1 MNNLIIKIVL
11 ILSVGIFLVNCGF
24 KTINNSYTNQV
35 KIEEIETEED
45 SRVNIKIKDFLYLK
59 SQRDTNKFVKIF
71 IKSTK
76 EKTIAEKNSKNKITK
91 YKIKILTEVKY
102 EEINNSKEGFF
113 QINESRVFNVVDNN
127 LKNFDTE
134 KREIDTLSKIIA
146 KEIYNILQLNF
157 NDY

>member
-1 MNNLIIKIVL
+1 
-11 ILSVGIFLVNCGF
+11 LSVGIFLVNCGF

-35 KIEEIETEED
+35 KIEEIETEGD

>member
-11 ILSVGIFLVNCGF
+11 IFSVGIFLVNCGF

-35 KIEEIETEED
+35 KIEEIETEGD